1 MKRKFL
7 CFIATLLALLNGISF
22 IGCDLPN
29 DPYDSSSGNSSAE
42 GEIPLIDNQVDLK
55 EFTPAPNDDYPY
67 IEGETYYQSN
77 SVDLVTEINGNYTT
91 DKPFTLDPE
100 NDKKRIYHNIY
111 FYKEDFFQILYYK
124 KFGDLGSLYVIMSDE
139 NDQEYAEIEYTP
151 QGSPLQVNIKE
162 QGIYNLILDIETFGI
177 DMVKVGEIDT
187 PVYETIKTCE
197 LYVHLSADNY
207 TYSPMTLDTATN
219 EYYMQAEIPSN
230 ASLGFFSASH
240 NSRYKMTVDTG
251 LNNTLAYWDFVN
263 PTSVRV
269 HVGGTYKVYFHAK
282 TYVLRL
288 ELQNPDTANYY
299 CQVGWNQ
306 GNVLTPKSDSEPY
319 LFEYN
324 FDAQGTPTDPYVELP
339 SFYPEL
345 GLSYALSI
353 VDEDGFVFADSYVTE
368 SGTYKLTVNL
378 KDLTL
383 TVKKLA

>member
-219 EYYMQAEIPSN
+219 EYYMQAEIPLN

-251 LNNTLAYWDFVN
+251 LNNTLAY
-263 PTSVRV
+263 
-269 HVGGTYKVYFHAK
+269 
-282 TYVLRL
+282 
-288 ELQNPDTANYY
+288 
-299 CQVGWNQ
+299 
-306 GNVLTPKSDSEPY
+306 
-319 LFEYN
+319 
-324 FDAQGTPTDPYVELP
+324 
-339 SFYPEL
+339 
-345 GLSYALSI
+345 
-353 VDEDGFVFADSYVTE
+353 
-368 SGTYKLTVNL
+368 
-378 KDLTL
+378 
-383 TVKKLA
+383 